1 MKPKRKIRL
10 GILFGGRSSEH
21 EISLLSARS
30 IIEAVD
36 KNLYDVSLI
45 GIGKDGRWLCPAPAG
60 AGWGR
65 AGVSPESLAKGK
77 ESYLLNASDPKKIAI
92 NVAKTKELALRPG
105 REGIGPIDVVFP
117 VLHGTYG
124 EDGSIQGL
132 LRMLDLPFV
141 GPDILGSAVGMDKDV
156 AKRLLRD
163 ARIPVADFLTYGRHV
178 PRSLGEGGGDA
189 IKLSAIWKRLG
200 KPVFVKPAN
209 QGSSVGVAKAKN
221 DKELRAAIADAFS
234 YDDKILIE
242 EAVIGR
248 EIEVAV
254 LGNEMPEASVAG
266 EVVPHH
272 DFYSYEAKYLDE
284 HGAGLM
290 IPAKLPKALL
300 RKAQA
305 LAVRTFKTLGLE
317 GMARVDFFMK
327 KNGTFVVNEVNTI
340 PGFTKISMYPKLWA
354 ASGLSYPKLI
364 DRLVRLALERH
375 ARRRR
380 LKTSV

>member
-30 IIEAVD
+30 IIDAVD
-36 KNLYDVSLI
+36 KNAYEISLI
-45 GIGKDGRWLCPAPAG
+45 GIGKDGRWLGAAG
-60 AGWGR
+60 
-65 AGVSPESLAKGK
+65 
-77 ESYLLNASDPKKIAI
+77 ESYLLHASDPKKIAI
-92 NVAKTKELALRPG
+92 NVTKMKELALRPG
-105 REGIGPIDVVFP
+105 RKGIGPIDVVFP

-163 ARIPVADFLTYGRHV
+163 AGIPVADFLTYGR
-178 PRSLGEGGGDA
+178 GDA
-189 IKLSAIWKRLG
+189 IKLSAVWKRLG

-209 QGSSVGVAKAKN
+209 QGSSVGVAKAKG
-221 DKELRAAIADAFS
+221 DKELRAAIANAFS
-234 YDDKILIE
+234 YDDKILVE
-242 EAVIGR
+242 EAVVGR

-254 LGNEMPEASVAG
+254 LGNETPEASVAG
-266 EVVPHH
+266 EVIPHH

-284 HGAGLM
+284 NGAGLM

-300 RKAQA
+300 RTAQT
-305 LAVRTFKTLGLE
+305 LAIRTFKTLGLE

-327 KNGTFVVNEVNTI
+327 KDGSFVVNEVNTI
-340 PGFTKISMYPKLWA
+340 PGFTKISMYPKLWE
-354 ASGLSYPKLI
+354 ASGLPYAKLI
-364 DRLVRLALERH
+364 DRLVRLALDRH

>member
-1 MKPKRKIRL
+1 MKSKRKIRL

-21 EISLLSARS
+21 EVSLLSARS
-30 IIEAVD
+30 IIDAVD
-36 KNLYDVSLI
+36 RKKYDVSLI
-45 GIGKDGRWLCPAPAG
+45 GIGKDGRWLGAAG
-60 AGWGR
+60 
-65 AGVSPESLAKGK
+65 

-92 NVAKTKELALRPG
+92 NVAAAKELALHPG

-117 VLHGTYG
+117 IVHGTYG

-141 GPDILGSAVGMDKDV
+141 GPDLLGSAVGMDKDV

-163 ARIPVADFLTYGRHV
+163 AGIPVADFFALGR
-178 PRSLGEGGGDA
+178 GDA
-189 IKLSAIWKRLG
+189 FTLSKIWKRLG

-209 QGSSVGVAKAKN
+209 QGSSVGIAKAKN
-221 DKELRAAIADAFS
+221 DATLKAAIADAFR

-242 EAVIGR
+242 EAVVGR
-248 EIEVAV
+248 EIEIAV
-254 LGNEMPEASVAG
+254 LGNETPETSIAG
-266 EVVPHH
+266 EVIPRHE
-272 DFYSYEAKYLDE
+272 FYSYEAKYLDE
-284 HGAGLM
+284 HGADLR
-290 IPAKLPKALL
+290 IPAELPLALM

-327 KNGTFVVNEVNTI
+327 SDGAFVVNEVNTI
-340 PGFTKISMYPKLWA
+340 PGFTKISMYPKLWE
-354 ASGLSYPKLI
+354 ASGLPYPKLI
-364 DRLVRLALERH
+364 DRLIRLALERQ
-375 ARRRR
+375 ARRKR